1 MKFIRISAFLL
12 FISIFGI
19 FIKTKGQVCPA
30 VFNSRYVSLSEK
42 VVQFAQISSIKGHSV
57 VAIKGGFWLT
67 GTATLANGDIDF
79 FYSKLD
85 DTGKV
90 LLFKTMGLQTRE
102 GGFAIK
108 VASTPSGGIIITGSS
123 YENSVSAFMGAVASI
138 DNVGQLKWYRKTA
151 ADGNQGVLD
160 AIRGVLVEPN
170 GDVVCIGDAQQYS
183 NLNYSRVLIVKLD
196 SNGNQKF
203 INQINVSVSGNNQQ
217 THPTDIKSTKNGYL
231 IGGWTTSSQ
240 NAFLLLVNKTNGASI
255 SCFYLP
261 SIYRY
266 SSDHIIV
273 LPSGKVFLFGFTNV
287 NGDNDGFIA
296 AVNFDKKKILWQK
309 GIPIKSNSSDYCAY
323 AILENENLF
332 VSTQTTDL
340 NTGETKQTIIA
351 IDTNGI
357 YKFGN
362 LIYTGSNSFKTAN
375 SCSDFDLLLTG
386 GLVFYGQD
394 NATSNVHLNFAIV
407 SPCSSEV
414 CATHKDDFQPYNTN
428 INIVSMNCSD
438 HFIADVTK
446 ESPTIIDIPIIREL
460 VCKEIEKTPLDYW
473 LLNSFSPGTDGT
485 NDVFKIGHKGPD
497 FSYNIMIYNRWGELV
512 YETQNASVND
522 QSKFW
527 NGQVM
532 NDGVDCPAGTYFV
545 IYQLYLDG
553 PSKSAKEI
561 HGSVNLVK

>member
-1 MKFIRISAFLL
+1 MKFIKTSAFLL
-12 FISIFGI
+12 FISTLCV
-19 FIKTKGQVCPA
+19 FIKTEGQVCPTKL
-30 VFNSRYVSLSEK
+30 NSKYVSLTEK
-42 VVQFAQISSIKGHSV
+42 LVQFAQISSIKGHSV

-90 LLFKTMGLQTRE
+90 LLFKTMGLQTLE

-108 VASTPSGGIIITGSS
+108 VAATPSGGIIITGSN

-151 ADGNQGVLD
+151 ANGNQGVLD

-183 NLNYSRVLIVKLD
+183 NLNYSRVLIIKLD

-217 THPTDIKSTKNGYL
+217 THPTDIKITNNGYL

-240 NAFLLLVNKTNGASI
+240 NSFLLLVNKNTGAAI

-261 SIYRY
+261 SNYRN

-287 NGDNDGFIA
+287 NGDNDGFIS
-296 AVNFDKKKILWQK
+296 AVNFDKKKIEWQK
-309 GIPIKSNSSDYCAY
+309 GIPITSNSSDYCAY

-332 VSTQTTDL
+332 VSTQTTDIST
-340 NTGETKQTIIA
+340 NETKQTIIA
-351 IDTNGI
+351 IDTNGN
-357 YKFGN
+357 YKSAN
-362 LIYTGSNSFKTAN
+362 LIFNGSNSFKTAN
-375 SCSDFDLLLTG
+375 SCSDFDLLSSG
-386 GLVFYGQD
+386 GLIFYGQD
-394 NATSNVHLNFAIV
+394 DATSNVHLNFAIV
-407 SPCSSEV
+407 SPCSAEV
-414 CATHKDDFQPYNTN
+414 CAIHKDNFQPYNTN
-428 INIVSMNCSD
+428 LNLVTMNCSD
-438 HFIADVTK
+438 HFIADVTNQ
-446 ESPTIIDIPIIREL
+446 SPIILDIPIIREL
-460 VCKEIEKTPLDYW
+460 VCKEIEIAEIDYW
-473 LLNSFSPGTDGT
+473 LLNSFSPGLDNY
-485 NDVFKIGHKGPD
+485 NDVFKIGHKGRD
-497 FSYNIMIYNRWGELV
+497 FKYNIMIYNRWGELV
-512 YETQNASVND
+512 YETQNSSIKD

-527 NGQVM
+527 NGKVM
-532 NDGVDCPAGTYFV
+532 NDGTDCPAGTYFV

-553 PSKSAKEI
+553 PSKAAKEI
-561 HGSVNLVK
+561 HGTVNLVK